1 VAHRSGVLATIPGT
15 LSGGARKTKRPR
27 RTLWAA
33 AAALCAAIFG
43 GHLAAETE
51 ATPSAKRSSCHG
63 ADLAPT
69 AGNSTAIG
77 AATLCLIDRIRA
89 AWHLAP
95 VRANSALRAVAA
107 SQVHSMVRWD
117 YFSDVR
123 PTGQTPLSLVT
134 RTNYWAH
141 TSSVSVAQ
149 NIAWGTGPLAT
160 PARIVAAW
168 MASPPHRRLILT
180 GYFRDAGVAAVP
192 AVPWRLG
199 HGRYGAT
206 YAIEFGTRR

>member
-1 VAHRSGVLATIPGT
+1 MAG
-15 LSGGARKTKRPR
+15 
-27 RTLWAA
+27 

-43 GHLAAETE
+43 AQGFAADTE
-51 ATPSAKRSSCHG
+51 ATASTKRTSCRG
-63 ADLAPT
+63 ADLTPT
-69 AGNSTAIG
+69 ASDSTAIG
-77 AATLCLIDRIRA
+77 ASTLCLVDRIRA

-95 VRANSALRAVAA
+95 VRANSALRALAA
-107 SQVHSMVRWD
+107 SQVRNMVRWD
-117 YFSDVR
+117 YFADVR
-123 PTGQTPLSLVT
+123 PTGQTPLSLVAAT
-134 RTNYWAH
+134 TYRARS
-141 TSSVSVAQ
+141 SSVSVAQ

-180 GYFRDAGVAAVP
+180 GYFRDAGVAAIP

-206 YAIEFGTRR
+206 YAIEFGTRH

>member
-1 VAHRSGVLATIPGT
+1 L
-15 LSGGARKTKRPR
+15 
-27 RTLWAA
+27 AA

-43 GHLAAETE
+43 AQALPPDTE
-51 ATPSAKRSSCHG
+51 ATASTKRCRG

-69 AGNSTAIG
+69 PGNSSAIG

-107 SQVHSMVRWD
+107 SQVRSMVRLD
-117 YFSDVR
+117 YFADVR

-168 MASPPHRRLILT
+168 MASPPHRRLILR
-180 GYFRDAGVAAVP
+180 GYFRDAGVAAAP

-206 YAIEFGTRR
+206 YAIELGKRSR

>member
-1 VAHRSGVLATIPGT
+1 LT
-15 LSGGARKTKRPR
+15 
-27 RTLWAA
+27 A
-33 AAALCAAIFG
+33 AAALCTAIFG
-43 GHLAAETE
+43 AQGLGADTE
-51 ATPSAKRSSCHG
+51 ATASTKRSSCRG

-69 AGNSTAIG
+69 ASDSRAVG
-77 AATLCLIDRIRA
+77 AATLCLVDRIRA

-95 VRANSALRAVAA
+95 VRANGALRTVAV
-107 SQVHSMVRWD
+107 SQVRHMVRWD
-117 YFSDVR
+117 YFADIR
-123 PTGQTPLSLVT
+123 PTGQTPLSLVAA
-134 RTNYWAH
+134 TNYPAH
-141 TSSVSVAQ
+141 AGSVSVAQ

-180 GYFRDAGVAAVP
+180 SSFRDAGVAAIA